1 MAFRYNKGIRQE
13 LVDKGEPVDSRVTT
27 TSFPTDFKNKFV
39 ARMKDTNIDPNKQS
53 FGGFTNPEAERF
65 ANEKLPTVDNA
76 PNFPDEQSNLR
87 ANDFLNKYRA
97 TFIVPDE
104 EKASAEST
112 LGYIAG
118 DPNSNLRE
126 VFPGS
131 EGVSTT

>member
-1 MAFRYNKGIRQE
+1 MAFRYNKGIRQG
-13 LVDKGEPVDSRVTT
+13 LVDKGEPVDSRITT
-27 TSFPTDFKNKFV
+27 TSFPTDFRNKFV

-53 FGGFTNPEAERF
+53 FGVFSNEEAERF

-76 PNFPDEQSNLR
+76 PNFPDEESNLR

-118 DPNSNLRE
+118 DPNSNLRGG
-126 VFPGS
+126 FPGGM
-131 EGVSTT
+131 EVS